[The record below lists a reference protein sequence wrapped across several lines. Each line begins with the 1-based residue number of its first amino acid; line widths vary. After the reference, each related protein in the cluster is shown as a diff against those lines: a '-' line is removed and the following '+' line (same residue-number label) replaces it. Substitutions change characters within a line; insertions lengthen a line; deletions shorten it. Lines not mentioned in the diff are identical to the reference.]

1 MNRFK
6 KVPVINDDG
15 FTLAESVAIFHYLG
29 RKRIIPERWY
39 PSDVRSR
46 MKIDEY
52 LQWNHNNLLAAAG
65 LLFRTTFVL
74 QVDDE
79 ALIAQQK
86 RTLVG
91 ILNVLENVWLC
102 DKKFLVGSEI
112 TFPDLMAASVLEQVI
127 GIKLFKVDAQI
138 YPRISKWLDEVR
150 KFFGPT
156 YQEAHK
162 YVYKYG
168 ENRAPMY

>member
-6 KVPVINDDG
+6 KVPVISDDG

-39 PSDVRSR
+39 PSDVRAR
-46 MKIDEY
+46 MRIDEF
-52 LQWNHNNLLAAAG
+52 LQWNHNNIFASAG
-65 LLFRTTFVL
+65 LLFRVMFVL
-74 QVDDE
+74 QVDDQE
-79 ALIAQQK
+79 QIAQLK
-86 RTLVG
+86 RTL
-91 ILNVLENVWLC
+91 IRSLNDLENVWLC
-102 DKKFLVGSEI
+102 DKKFLIGTEI
-112 TFPDLMAASVLEQVI
+112 TYPDLVAVSVLEQVI

-138 YPRISKWLDEVR
+138 YPRITQWMNEVR
-150 KFFGPT
+150 SFFGSS

-162 YVYKYG
+162 YLYKYG